1 MKRLVT
7 VMAAAAAILSAQA
20 QEPGNLSVS
29 VLNDTLWFGAKALS
43 YDDVGFLVEEK
54 APQNLFVYVDCKTP
68 FILCQDVQAAVSMNS
83 DAGVIFMNPDKYADK
98 GRDYGPFMAVHN
110 VFEDWTY
117 FDEAKKK
124 GAVLELKL
132 PGKDIDK
139 KFQKKY
145 DAVLLKLD
153 KKATVGDVYGFIRKY
168 EEKCPNIV
176 VQVPEGDY
184 SMGGYFRVAETD
196 PSEYEFETYPC
207 VMGQAWTVYRK
218 DDIWDPADFAKNLV
232 AFESITKIT
241 APGAHPGKGR
251 AVVEMTVT
259 PLGTLQDVKI
269 VRRSALPGLDEVIVK
284 AVCEAR
290 AWWVPQFKKEVPIN
304 VKITVP
310 VEGEIG
316 AY

>member
-1 MKRLVT
+1 
-7 VMAAAAAILSAQA
+7 MAAVAAILWAQA
-20 QEPGNLSVS
+20 LGGQNLMVS
-29 VLNDTLWFGAKALS
+29 VQNNTVRFYAKALS
-43 YDDVGFLVEEK
+43 YDDVGTLVEEK
-54 APQNLFVYVDCKTP
+54 APQNLFVYVEYNTP
-68 FILCQDVQAAVSMNS
+68 FIMCQDVQAAVAMSGS
-83 DAGVIFMNPDKYADK
+83 SAEVIFMNPDKYADT
-98 GRDYGPFMAVHN
+98 GRDYGPFMAVHG
-110 VFEDWTY
+110 VFEEWAF
-117 FDEAKKK
+117 FDDAKKRD
-124 GAVLELKL
+124 AVLELKL

-139 KFQKKY
+139 EFQEKEY
-145 DAVLLKLD
+145 EAVLLVLD

-176 VQVPEGDY
+176 IKVPEGDY
-184 SMGGYFRVAETD
+184 SMGGYFHVFETD

-207 VMGQAWTVYRK
+207 ALGKAWTVYR
-218 DDIWDPADFAKNLV
+218 DSEVRDPQDFAKNLV

-269 VRRSALPGLDEVIVK
+269 VRRSALPGLDDVIVK
-284 AVCEAR
+284 AVSEAR
-290 AWWVPQFKKEVPIN
+290 AFWVPQSKKDAPIN
-304 VKITVP
+304 VKVTLP